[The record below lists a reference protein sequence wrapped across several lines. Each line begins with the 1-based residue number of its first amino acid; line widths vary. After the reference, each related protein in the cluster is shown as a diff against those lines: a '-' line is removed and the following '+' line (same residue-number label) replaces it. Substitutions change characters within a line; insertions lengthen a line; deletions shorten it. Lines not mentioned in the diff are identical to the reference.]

1 MELCSISVLDDS
13 GEKSQDLVTGS
24 LALTFKFRLPMK
36 RALRSG
42 GGAEF
47 DWTEAESRTEI
58 VNEAFFCN
66 KLNVDVR
73 IC

>member
-1 MELCSISVLDDS
+1 
-13 GEKSQDLVTGS
+13 
-24 LALTFKFRLPMK
+24 MK